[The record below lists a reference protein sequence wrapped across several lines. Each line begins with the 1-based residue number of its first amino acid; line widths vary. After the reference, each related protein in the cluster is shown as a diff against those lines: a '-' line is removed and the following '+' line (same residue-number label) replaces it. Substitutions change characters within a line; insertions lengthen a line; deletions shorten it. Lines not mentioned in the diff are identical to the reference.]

1 MKKITIY
8 TEAHYF
14 KQDHVAYAGY
24 VIKYKGH
31 YKTLTT
37 HSDAIDEQLIC
48 LDMLWQAV
56 STLKAGC
63 DITVV
68 SRKELLTTD
77 MRAGTGSKLW
87 EHLNSLRLQHGHRYS
102 FPTSLSDSDNY
113 YLDAI
118 HEAFASK
125 KEENPFY

>member
-1 MKKITIY
+1 MKKVTIY
-8 TEAHYF
+8 IEAHYF
-14 KQDHVAYAGY
+14 KQYHVAYAGY
-24 VIKYKGH
+24 VIKYKDH

-37 HSDAIDEQLIC
+37 LSINIDEQLIC

-56 STLKAGC
+56 STLNAGC
-63 DITVV
+63 YITVV

-77 MRAGTGSKLW
+77 MREGKGSKLW
-87 EHLNSLRLQHGHRYS
+87 EHLNSLRLEHGHRYS
-102 FPTSLSDSDNY
+102 FQTSRSETDKY

-125 KEENPFY
+125 KDKNPFY